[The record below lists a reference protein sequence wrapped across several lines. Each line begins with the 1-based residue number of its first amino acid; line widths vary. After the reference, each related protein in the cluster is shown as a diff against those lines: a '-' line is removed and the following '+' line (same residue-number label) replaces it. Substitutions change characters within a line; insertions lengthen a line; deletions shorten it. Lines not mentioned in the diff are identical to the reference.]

1 MSESAQVP
9 QGFKALQR
17 GNSPFLSSLGTLYAK
32 DEGSG
37 AVIGLRIE
45 EKHLNTRGVAHG
57 GMLVTLADSAMG
69 IVIAM
74 SRTPPHPMVTV
85 NLTADFA
92 DTARAGDWAEA
103 RVDVQK
109 IGKRLAFA
117 SCQLWVGE
125 KRILRASGIFA
136 RAASVNRSDG
146 SRGRSG
152 SVSPTSTSGGTT

>member
-1 MSESAQVP
+1 MSRAAHIP
-9 QGFKALQR
+9 GGFKELRRA
-17 GNSPFLSSLGTLYAK
+17 NSPYLSALGPLYAK

-37 AVIGLRIE
+37 VVIGLRIE

-69 IVIAM
+69 IVLAA
-74 SRTPPHPMVTV
+74 SHQPMVTV
-85 NLTADFA
+85 SLSTDFA
-92 DTARAGDWAEA
+92 DVARAGDWAEA

-109 IGKRLAFA
+109 VGKRLAFA

-136 RAASVNRSDG
+136 RAANAGGGNGSQGVN
-146 SRGRSG
+146 
-152 SVSPTSTSGGTT
+152 PTSSSGGKT

>member
-9 QGFKALQR
+9 QGFEALRR

-37 AVIGLRIE
+37 VVIGLRIE

-74 SRTPPHPMVTV
+74 SRTPHPMVTV

-92 DTARAGDWAEA
+92 DAARAGDWAEA
-103 RVDVQK
+103 RVDIQK

-117 SCQLWVGE
+117 SCQLWVGQ

-136 RAASVNRSDG
+136 RAASVNRSNG
-146 SRGRSG
+146 SRGRPG
-152 SVSPTSTSGGTT
+152 GVSPTSTSGGTT

>member
-109 IGKRLAFA
+109 MGRRLAFA
-117 SCQLWVGE
+117 SCHLWVGE
-125 KRILRASGIFA
+125 RRILRSSGIFA
-136 RAASVNRSDG
+136 HVPPA
-146 SRGRSG
+146 GREG
-152 SVSPTSTSGGTT
+152 PFEG